1 MPTKTASAKRNI
13 ITDKLVVEKTGK
25 TMEEW
30 FLVIDK
36 KGGLKLNY
44 KDIYALVSSIK
55 GLETLGQWNQNLLS
69 TSYCWDRG
77 IRKRGEKEGG
87 FEISVSK
94 TIEVPVSVLYSS
106 WIDEKIRNKW
116 LGKEKII
123 IRKATENKS
132 ARITWSDGKTSLSV
146 DFYSK
151 GEMKSQIVVQ
161 HQKILDSKK
170 AEELK
175 IYWNEKLEKLK
186 SLLEK

>member
-1 MPTKTASAKRNI
+1 MPAKTNTQKRNI
-13 ITDKLVVEKTGK
+13 ITDKLVIEKTGK

-36 KGGLKLNY
+36 KGGLNLNY
-44 KDIYALVSSIK
+44 KDMYALVSSIK
-55 GLETLGQWNQNLLS
+55 GLESLGEWNQNLLA
-69 TSYCWDRG
+69 TSYCWNRG
-77 IRKRGEKEGG
+77 IRERGEKGGG

-94 TIEVPVSVLYSS
+94 TIEVPVSVLYTSL
-106 WIDEKIRNKW
+106 IDEKVRNKW

-132 ARITWSDGKTSLSV
+132 VRITWSDNETSLSI
-146 DFYSK
+146 DFYPK
-151 GEMKSQIVVQ
+151 NEIKAQVVVQ
-161 HQKILDSKK
+161 HQKISDSKK

-175 IYWNEKLEKLK
+175 IYWSEKLEKLK